1 VWDLDFF
8 KTVHTESQSTQ
19 TDRCS
24 PVGVEQPSKSS
35 MKCSLSNGCQK
46 KTGNDD
52 RPPPLPIKRSAAAQN
67 SFRQRM
73 GGVSEDRADE
83 SMSTEITLFLD
94 YTTLASCD

>member
-1 VWDLDFF
+1 MFVFDFV

-35 MKCSLSNGCQK
+35 MKYSQSNGCQK
-46 KTGNDD
+46 KAVNDD
-52 RPPPLPIKRSAAAQN
+52 RPPPLPLKRSAAAQN

-73 GGVSEDRADE
+73 GGVSEDHVDE
-83 SMSTEITLFLD
+83 GMSFFVD
-94 YTTLASCD
+94 R